1 MILRIW
7 AQDPPYDIQGE
18 FSNVQITKAI
28 LPELGVGFMPKPLQ
42 KPHPPIH
49 ISISSP
55 DSATAKLA
63 GAKGWGIISGPVA
76 PLYAVA
82 SHWQAYSE
90 ARRQAGKAPRSEDWR
105 LSRLVIV
112 APTDAEAEERVYGE
126 RASNRYY
133 CTYMRTALATAK
145 RLYMI
150 KPRADMPDEECTPEA
165 IMQECVIHGS
175 PRTVLDK
182 LVALRERVGP
192 FGTLLQFGLD
202 WGGPNEAWERDG
214 MRLLAQDVMP
224 KFGQHVTAQA
234 AE

>member
-1 MILRIW
+1 
-7 AQDPPYDIQGE
+7 
-18 FSNVQITKAI
+18 
-28 LPELGVGFMPKPLQ
+28 
-42 KPHPPIH
+42 
-49 ISISSP
+49 
-55 DSATAKLA
+55 
-63 GAKGWGIISGPVA
+63 
-76 PLYAVA
+76 
-82 SHWQAYSE
+82 
-90 ARRQAGKAPRSEDWR
+90 
-105 LSRLVIV
+105 
-112 APTDAEAEERVYGE
+112 
-126 RASNRYY
+126 
-133 CTYMRTALATAK
+133 MRTALATAK

-192 FGTLLQFGLD
+192 FGTLLQIGLD